1 MRKSQRFH
9 IITFIFLLLCTA
21 TILGDKDVYIDVGS
35 SLNLMCHVS
44 QVDSRSMYPYEPHYI
59 IWKKDNQTI
68 DYEGDRKDQSKD
80 NRNRYRVVSSTDD
93 LEQPTS
99 RLTIHRV
106 ESSDDGKY
114 TCHPSEPSKDA
125 SVRVHIVID
134 GKVKNQKL

>member
-1 MRKSQRFH
+1 M
-9 IITFIFLLLCTA
+9 
-21 TILGDKDVYIDVGS
+21 
-35 SLNLMCHVS
+35 
-44 QVDSRSMYPYEPHYI
+44 
-59 IWKKDNQTI
+59 
-68 DYEGDRKDQSKD
+68 
-80 NRNRYRVVSSTDD
+80 VSSTDD

-134 GKVKNQKL
+134 GKVNKLEIMNWYFIMKS